1 MSLCIVEAAA
11 RAAYPL
17 ACHGIDGLERGI
29 VVKEETLAA
38 SDQWSWTAPD
48 PRRLAELRQ
57 EMEEFNRTRIGLLSM
72 AGSLQDGRSSLFP
85 YVAGSPDPAASAAVL
100 LCGQESQRLSDAW
113 LYLVD
118 EETTAAAVAAAAT
131 PPTEPISA
139 ERLPSP
145 SGLMVFGAPIG
156 SYPVSPSGL
165 GALGGDYAAP
175 VHTPI
180 VAVSWSLWAAGRV
193 RGASASVRWVANTV
207 HGRELVPPGEQGI
220 WITFYTA
227 TGAAY
232 SVLPPETVVISPF
245 GERITSGDMV
255 AALRRPGRPE
265 LTWDNE
271 TVLFLGRKFPPTG
284 SPLGTTG
291 QWAQTVYTAWQLMS
305 QTGEHAWTE
314 TEVVSRDR
322 AGRRRDRRA
331 GITADGDVRVVRL
344 REVLRPSAEATAKD
358 QQNSDG
364 RRPPRTEY
372 RWEVPPYRSP
382 NRCLNTRAH
391 ATGGCTHAE
400 RIIRKHVNGPKG
412 KPVRRVRG
420 PVYLWDNPP
429 AND

>member
-1 MSLCIVEAAA
+1 LSCQIRGVAGWP
-11 RAAYPL
+11 AYTT
-17 ACHGIDGLERGI
+17 HGTDGLMRGI
-29 VVKEETLAA
+29 MLKADPLPV
-38 SDQWSWTAPD
+38 SDQWSWSAPE

-57 EMEEFNRTRIGLLSM
+57 EMEEFNRTNIGLLSM
-72 AGSLQDGRSSLFP
+72 ASSLQDGRSSLFP
-85 YVAGSPDPAASAAVL
+85 YVAGSRDPAAAAAVL
-100 LCGQESQRLSDAW
+100 LCGQESQRLSDAR

-118 EETTAAAVAAAAT
+118 DETTATAVAAAAT
-131 PPTEPISA
+131 PPTEPISVG
-139 ERLPSP
+139 RLPSP

-156 SYPVSPSGL
+156 SYPIAPGGL
-165 GALGGDYAAP
+165 GARVEDGAAP

-180 VAVSWSLWAAGRV
+180 VAVSWSLWTAGPVRAASV
-193 RGASASVRWVANTV
+193 PVRWVANAV
-207 HGRELVPPGEQGI
+207 HGRELVSPGEQGI

-227 TGAAY
+227 CGAAY
-232 SVLPPETVVISPF
+232 SVLPPETVVVNVF
-245 GERITSGDMV
+245 GEQTTSGEMV
-255 AALRRPGRPE
+255 AALRAPGRPE

-271 TVLFLGRKFPPTG
+271 TVLFLGRKFPPAG

-314 TEVVSRDR
+314 TEVVPRDR

-331 GITADGDVRVVRL
+331 GITGDGDVRVVRL
-344 REVLRPSAEATAKD
+344 REALRPSVEATAKD
-358 QQNSDG
+358 RQASDG

-420 PVYLWDNPP
+420 PVHLWDN
-429 AND
+429 ARADD